1 LDDQASPRAFSLTSG
16 PQAGRDCWLRVQ
28 SGGWPGCGIFT
39 PHRLPAGPASQWFG
53 SSERCSV
60 PLNCGADADGARTVD
75 LAATSRTG
83 GRWWI
88 SSGDGWVGDAE
99 GREGMARAP
108 RMPQCR
114 TVCRAVGLGRCIVV
128 DAFSRASTVAYAT
141 TRALWVGKTQVLF
154 CSLFGELTLSA
165 RLRTIVRL
173 SQNIIIERWVEFQYS
188 TIKISILF
196 IKMCV
201 PC

>member
-114 TVCRAVGLGRCIVV
+114 HRLSCGGARTLYS
-128 DAFSRASTVAYAT
+128 SRRIFARQYSSLRDYASTVGGQNASAFLLSF
-141 TRALWVGKTQVLF
+141 RRVDLI
-154 CSLFGELTLSA
+154 GEA
-165 RLRTIVRL
+165 P
-173 SQNIIIERWVEFQYS
+173 YH
-188 TIKISILF
+188 
-196 IKMCV
+196 CPPV
-201 PC
+201 PKHNY

>member
-114 TVCRAVGLGRCIVV
+114 HRLSCGGARTLYS
-128 DAFSRASTVAYAT
+128 SRRIFARQYSSL
-141 TRALWVGKTQVLF
+141 RDALWVGKTQVLF

-188 TIKISILF
+188 TTRISILF